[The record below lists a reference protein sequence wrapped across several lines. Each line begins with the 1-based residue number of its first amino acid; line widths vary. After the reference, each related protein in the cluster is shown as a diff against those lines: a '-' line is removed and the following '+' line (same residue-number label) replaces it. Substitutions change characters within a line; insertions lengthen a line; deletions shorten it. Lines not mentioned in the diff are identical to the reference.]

1 MRTINNQNRNGH
13 YDAHGCVVQA
23 RLLKAVESARWQYDE
38 EYLSAWYFA
47 LRYKNDYYRKEKQI
61 YY

>member
-1 MRTINNQNRNGH
+1 METINNQNRNCH
-13 YDAHGCVVQA
+13 YEANGGVVQA
-23 RLLKAVESARWQYDE
+23 RLLKTVESAPWQYDE

-47 LRYKNDYYRKEKQI
+47 LCYKNDYYRKEKQI